1 MPNIQR
7 ETKEK
12 QVKNN
17 SQDNPNILEINSS
30 SLIIES

>member
-1 MPNIQR
+1 MPNTQR

-12 QVKNN
+12 RVKNN

-30 SLIIES
+30 LLTIES